1 MLRAR
6 DAAVLAVVIEEI
18 QWRQRPSATGPVAC
32 AYANW
37 VEALSGEIG
46 A

>member
-6 DAAVLAVVIEEI
+6 DAAVLAVVIEEM
-18 QWRQRPSATGPVAC
+18 QWRQRPSATCPVAC
-32 AYANW
+32 AYASW
-37 VEALSGEIG
+37 LEALGGEIG